1 MKNKIKIAIFDF
13 CETIANFQTADA
25 FVVYV
30 REKTK
35 SKSMCRKEYI
45 RLFLRKTRIL
55 AILSILF
62 NHSSINKRLVLWQL
76 KGFSQ
81 EIIEHLAEEYYN
93 DKIRPN
99 FIEPVLSRLK
109 ELKKEGWRIVVISG
123 GYEIYLR
130 YFCIEFNIRLSDLI
144 AVKIGF
150 NDGLC
155 NGQFD
160 GGDRLWDKVEQLN
173 ERFTKSS
180 VDSIAFSDSI
190 TDLPL
195 LLWANKSFVV
205 RRKDRQPWYNR
216 NKFQE
221 IIWSQD

>member
-1 MKNKIKIAIFDF
+1 MQNKEKIAIFDF

-30 REKTK
+30 RENTK
-35 SKSMCRKEYI
+35 SKSMYRKEYF
-45 RLFLRKTRIL
+45 RLLLRKTRIL
-55 AILSILF
+55 AILSKLIK
-62 NHSSINKRLVLWQL
+62 HSSINKRLVLWQL

-81 EIIEHLAEEYYN
+81 EILEQFAEKYYN
-93 DKIRPN
+93 EKIRPN
-99 FIEPVLSRLK
+99 FIEPVISRLE
-109 ELKKEGWRIVVISG
+109 ELKKDGWRIVVISG

-130 YFCIEFNIRLSDLI
+130 YFCIEFNIPLSDLI

-150 NDGLC
+150 KDGLC

-160 GGDRLWDKVEQLN
+160 GGDRLWDKVEQLD
-173 ERFTKSS
+173 ERFKRSS
-180 VDSIAFSDSI
+180 IDSIAFSDSI

-216 NKFQE
+216 FKFQE
-221 IIWSQD
+221 IIWSQN